1 MALFVATHNV
11 FCAKTSCVISRGSD
25 IVRQRIIAINSGSSL
40 ARRRSSNDTFDRC
53 LDFQLLVV

>member
-1 MALFVATHNV
+1 MALFVSTHNV

-40 ARRRSSNDTFDRC
+40 ARRRSSNDTFDRSASTFNS
-53 LDFQLLVV
+53 L